1 MKTQTKLTFSASN
14 YFNIKENITLHQV
27 IKYYPED
34 DSYDL
39 TNGDYIQSCRDGRY
53 YNKMGDRYEMLSLSV
68 FDTETND
75 IQETQFLGFVKMF
88 DLE

>member
-1 MKTQTKLTFSASN
+1 MKTYTKLTFSATNHFS
-14 YFNIKENITLHQV
+14 IKENIILHQV

-39 TNGDYIQSCRDGRY
+39 TNGDYIHSCHDGRY
-53 YNKMGDRYEMLSLSV
+53 YNKMGDRYEMLSLGV
-68 FDTETND
+68 FDVEEND
-75 IQETQFLGFVKMF
+75 IQESQFLGFVKMY